1 MVEINHGVLVRIG
14 FILSKGLEMNA
25 LNRIIGGR
33 ANGYAKKYMVVFIF

>member
-25 LNRIIGGR
+25 LNRTVDGR
-33 ANGYAKKYMVVFIF
+33 AYWFAGKHVVALIR